1 MAALDCSANWRQAS
15 SRSQWPLFCSVC
27 VCWCTRCEFVTAAII
42 IMLTERL
49 FVCCCFVFFYRKSA
63 MYWEELWTDCAQTTP
78 LPVWAELTS
87 GTSVC
92 RCVCVCSCSRQI
104 IPSLGTAAVLET
116 RINTPVFCLTPWHSD
131 RIKQSHVSVWQSACA
146 GAEVRFELES
156 EGGPSTPFTP
166 LTLWV
171 QFILIVVKAVNM
183 TFRQFIRTQILYTI
197 LKMLYHNNCRLKQ

>member
-1 MAALDCSANWRQAS
+1 MAAGLLAFAVATV
-15 SRSQWPLFCSVC
+15 LFCVCLLMYTLWICHCSYYHHVDWKTVC
-27 VCWCTRCEFVTAAII
+27 V
-42 IMLTERL
+42 LL
-49 FVCCCFVFFYRKSA
+49 FFFFYRKSA